1 MNETTK
7 MPKGV
12 DPEAIAACTVPGEA
26 VAMSFA
32 QQQLW
37 FLQNLEPQ
45 LTAYN
50 LPRVFR
56 LKGPLDADALE
67 RAFQALVE
75 RHAVLRTRFFNR
87 DGMALQ
93 MVRGD
98 AAFGIECIDLRGEAA
113 AAREEKLDD
122 AVRRTVSH
130 VFDLGVAPALVARL
144 VQLADDEHVL
154 ALCLHHIVS
163 DAWSNPILAKDLADA
178 YAAALRTT
186 GAVHLPA
193 LPLQYADYAR
203 WQRERAASGAM
214 QRDLDHWNAHLGP
227 EVPALELPTD
237 HARPEQ
243 LGFDGAA
250 THFALE
256 APLCEALL
264 KLCRAERSTPFVVL
278 FAAWQVLLAR
288 YSGQYDFAVGVPS
301 AGRHREELH
310 GLLGF
315 FVTTQVFRARLTP
328 RMSLRDICRQVRGDV
343 LAALDHADL
352 PFDVLLA
359 SRTDRREPGRTPL
372 FQVMFGLQMEDG
384 TTGPRFE
391 GLQVGQLPAP
401 DRSAKF
407 ELSLD
412 LTLAGAQ
419 VRGRLEYNTALYDK
433 ATIERMVG
441 AYLEVLRHMAA
452 DAECPAG
459 SFALTDAA
467 DRRRL
472 AQWEGEAREH
482 HAVAPIH
489 RLFERQAAERPDAT
503 ALAFGEQVL
512 SYGELNAR
520 ANRLAHHLLAR
531 GMKPEM
537 LVGIAV
543 ERSADTVVGLLAIL
557 KAGAAY
563 LPLDPDYPRDRLAC
577 MIEDSG
583 TALVLTQQAVREKI
597 PAPDR
602 VTVLE
607 LDTLDLSAEPARNP
621 DIEVGLENLAYV
633 IYTSGSTGRP
643 KGAQLC
649 HRNVTRLLAATDAWF
664 GFGPNDVWTLFHSY
678 AFDFSVWEIFGA
690 LCTGGK
696 LVVVPYW
703 VSRSPEDFLALLGRE
718 RVTVLNQTPSA
729 FGQLTRLPGLAEAGL
744 ALRCVIFG
752 GEALEPETL
761 RSWMDRFGDAQPR
774 LINMYGITETTVHV
788 TYRPITRRDL
798 DGGRSPIG
806 VPIPDLGLRV
816 LDGEL
821 NAAPIGVPGELYVA
835 GEGLARGYL
844 GRPGLS
850 AERFIAD
857 PFDTQGGGRLY
868 RTGDLARWNEKGQLE
883 YLGRIDHQVKVRG
896 FRIELGE
903 IEAQLLAQ
911 PEVREAVVIA
921 KDSTS
926 GTWLAAYVSA
936 KDGQALEPVRLRE
949 QLGRQLPDYMVP
961 SVIVALE
968 ALPLNA
974 NGKVDRK
981 ALPEPAFAASAAYEA
996 PQGET
1001 EQVIAAIWAEVLG
1014 VARVGRNDNFFEL
1027 GGHSL
1032 MALGLLERI
1041 RARGWA
1047 VQVRTLFQWPQLA
1060 RFAQAVEQEQRLAR
1074 REVVVPPN
1082 GIPDGCEAIEPA
1094 MVTLMALDAA
1104 QIRRIEAAVPGGA
1117 ANIQDIYPLVS
1128 LQEGM
1133 LFHHLLQTEGDA
1145 YVTSSA
1151 LSFDSRERLERFV
1164 DSFNQVIARHDIL
1177 RTAVLWEELAEPV
1190 QVVLRE
1196 APMRLRW
1203 LDDVAPAEGDTAA
1216 LGATERMHR
1225 YAAPGRYRID
1235 VRQAPMIHAIA
1246 AHDAARGCWLLQLFN
1261 HHMVDDNTTLKLVVE
1276 EIALIQQGR
1285 ASELP
1290 APAPFRHFVA
1300 QARLGA
1306 SRAEHEAF
1314 FGQLLGDVQDTTAP
1328 FNLLDVRG
1336 DGLDAEALRLPLDA
1350 ALSVQVRQ
1358 QAQRHG
1364 VSAATLFHLAWAL
1377 VVARTAGKD
1386 DVVFGTVLF
1395 GRMQGGE
1402 RALGLFINT
1411 LPLRIRLGAQT
1422 VEECLRQTHAALSG
1436 LLHHEHASL
1445 SLAQRCSGLSG
1456 GAPLFTSLL
1465 NCRHAAQSRK
1475 ETSEAWPGMEIV
1487 GSRERSNY
1495 PVAMSVDDL
1504 GEGFEIGAQIT
1515 AAVGARRLCGF
1526 MAESIRALV
1535 TALAENPGTRI
1546 GALEVMPDAEK
1557 ALLQQWGVNGPEA
1570 VAALLPSDARG
1581 VHAVHRRFE
1590 AQAQAQPDAV
1600 AVIFGDKA
1608 LAYGALNAR
1617 ANRLAHRLITLG
1629 VKPETRVGIA
1639 LGRSFEMVVG
1649 ILAVLKA
1656 GGAYVPMDP
1665 EYPVDRLAYMV
1676 QDSGIGLLLTS
1687 EALAG
1692 RMPRPEGEHRVL
1704 LVDREDLSGE
1714 RSDNP
1719 GVPLHDHSLAYV
1731 IYTSGS
1737 TGKPK
1742 GVSVMHGP
1750 FDMHCRDTA
1759 VLYEMGPHSREL
1771 HFLSFA
1777 FDGAH
1782 ERLHTA
1788 LGCGASLVVRDDS
1801 LWTPD
1806 QTLAAMQR
1814 HGVTNA
1820 GFPPVYLRELAKE
1833 ARDSGQCPPI
1843 HLYSFG
1849 GEAMPRDGFEAV
1861 CRYLKPKILI
1871 NGYGPTE
1878 AVVTPMLWKVGADER
1893 CVPGYAPIG
1902 RPVGERSAHV
1912 LDADMNLVP
1921 RGVPGE
1927 LYLGGAGLARGYLHR
1942 ADLTAERFVA
1952 DPFGAPGGRLYRT
1965 GDLVQWSDD
1974 GQLEYLG
1981 RIDHQVKVRGFRIEL
1996 GEIEAQML
2004 LQPGVRQAVVVAA
2017 EGQGGARLVGYV
2029 GADAGIDV
2037 SRLKQ
2042 ALGEALPDY
2051 MVPGTFVVLE
2061 KLPLNAN
2068 GKIDRKALP
2077 APEAA
2082 GADAPYEAP
2091 QGAIEA
2097 ALAQS
2102 WVEVLGVARVGRQ
2115 DNFFELGG
2123 DSILSLQI
2131 VARMRKAGWRITPRQ
2146 LFERQTVA
2154 LLATVA
2160 QAVQTGAQRPASL
2173 REGEVPLL
2181 PIQADFLGA
2190 KLPVPSHWNQAVL
2203 LQPRTPV
2210 ELAALSKAFEAV
2222 VAHHDAFRLRFGR
2235 DGEGRW
2241 TQHYGASAHHPAH
2254 ELLWVRQARDAQQ
2267 IDALCDEAQ
2276 RSLDIVNGPLLRAL
2290 AIEVEDGSQR
2300 LLLAVHHLAVDGVSW
2315 RILLEDLGTACAQVL
2330 RGEAVVLPEKT
2341 SSYKDWSQALQ
2352 THAAQLAQDE
2362 RERAHWQALAE
2373 VPAQLPCDRPQGAAT
2388 TAEQASV
2395 ELRLD
2400 KAATEALLKDAPA
2413 AYRTQVNDILLT
2425 ALGRALCAWSGHE
2438 RILVDLEGHG
2448 REDLFDGVDLTRTVG
2463 WFTSAFP
2470 VALAPLGEPGTALMR
2485 VKESLRGIPGK
2496 GLGFGLLRQRGD
2508 AGTAAHAQVVF
2519 NYLGQFDGDF
2529 DAHALWTPAAE
2540 GMGVTVNEG
2549 APMGHEFLVNG
2560 QVYAGELALRVM
2572 YSRARHDA
2580 ASVQGWVDRFRQELL
2595 ALIAHCTSGLADAQG
2610 VTPSDFPLAAL
2621 EAGAL
2626 DALVAALP
2634 EAATQIEN
2642 IHPLA
2647 PGQQGMLFE
2656 SSIAPGTEINVVQTL
2671 VQMVGFDPDR
2681 LKSAWQATVAR
2692 HAALRTGFHWQ
2703 PQGEPMQVVLRHL
2716 EAPVQL
2722 LDWRARHRD
2731 EAALEQAWNALCEE
2745 DRLRGFDMARPPL
2758 ARWVAVRV
2766 SDNAWRLAWTW
2777 HHILFDGWSVSR
2789 VMGELFAFYAGQKV
2803 TSPLQPYADF
2813 VAAVRGG
2820 RDAKDEEQT
2829 YWQDRYADIGRT
2841 PTLLCGVP
2849 LQRWAPG
2856 GCDSHRVVLDAATTR
2871 ALRAMAQ
2878 AEQVTLNTLV
2888 QAAWALLLMQRTGRA
2903 GVCFGVTMSG
2913 RSFEMRGIDDV
2924 VGLCVNS
2931 LPLMLRPDGAM
2942 GVGAWLRQIVSANL
2956 ALRQREHA
2964 PLPVVQ
2970 GWLGVP
2976 GQSLYDTL
2984 VIFENYPVDEAISGG
2999 VGPSLGIQAS
3009 SGRGTL
3015 GVPLV
3020 LIVETKGEEMWLSFE
3035 HAREVFDPEGMA
3047 ALAAQMEGL
3056 VKALLQGAGRTVA
3069 SLLEAP
3075 AVAHA
3080 ALTRPPVRDAVAG
3093 ASRRALPA
3101 SAFSALAE
3109 AWRGVLSASAATPH
3123 AHFFER
3129 GGDSLLAA
3137 RLVVQW
3143 NARVDR
3149 EGLPAAKMRLRD
3161 VFEHPVLDDLAV
3173 ALCLPAGRTDLDPGR
3188 TAPLAALEES
3198 L

>member
-7 MPKGV
+7 MPK
-12 DPEAIAACTVPGEA
+12 DANPEAIAACTAPGEA

-37 FLQNLEPQ
+37 FLQNLDPQ

-56 LKGPLDADALE
+56 MKGALDADALE

-75 RHAVLRTRFFNR
+75 RHAVLRTRFFIR
-87 DGMALQ
+87 DGAALQ
-93 MVRGD
+93 TVQAE
-98 AAFGIECIDLRGEAA
+98 AAFGIERIDLRSEAPA
-113 AAREEKLDD
+113 SREEKLDD
-122 AVRRTVSH
+122 VVRRTVSH
-130 VFDLGVAPALVARL
+130 VFDLDVAPALVARL
-144 VQLADDEHVL
+144 VRLADDEHVL
-154 ALCLHHIVS
+154 AICLHHIVS

-178 YAAALRTT
+178 YAAALRAPGT
-186 GAVHLPA
+186 VHLPA
-193 LPLQYADYAR
+193 LPLQYVDYAR

-214 QRDLDHWNAHLGP
+214 QRDLDHWNAHLGS

-264 KLCRAERSTPFVVL
+264 KFCRAERSTPFVVM
-278 FAAWQVLLAR
+278 FAAWQVVLAR

-310 GLLGF
+310 GMLGF
-315 FVTTQVFRARLTP
+315 FVTTQVFRARLAP
-328 RMSLRDICRQVRGDV
+328 QMSLREICRQVRGDV

-359 SRTDRREPGRTPL
+359 SRTDRREAGRTPL

-384 TTGPRFE
+384 AQGPVLE
-391 GLQVGQLPAP
+391 GLDVRQMERPHH
-401 DRSAKF
+401 SAKF

-412 LTLAGAQ
+412 LTISGSRVTGQ
-419 VRGRLEYNTALYDK
+419 LEYNTALYDR
-433 ATIERMVG
+433 TTVDRMAK
-441 AYLEVLRHMAA
+441 AYLEVLKQFAA
-452 DAECPAG
+452 DAECRVG
-459 SFALTDAA
+459 NFDLLDAP
-467 DRRRL
+467 DRQQL
-472 AQWEGEAREH
+472 QAWENGEKGGLDFEP
-482 HAVAPIH
+482 VH
-489 RLFERQAAERPDAT
+489 RFFERQASVRPDAT
-503 ALAFGEQVL
+503 ALVFGDQAL
-512 SYGELNAR
+512 SYAELNRR
-520 ANRLAHHLLAR
+520 ANRLAHHLAR
-531 GMKPEM
+531 RGVGPES
-537 LVGIAV
+537 LVGVAV
-543 ERSADTVVGLLAIL
+543 ERSIEMVVALFAIL
-557 KAGAAY
+557 KAGGAY
-563 LPLDPDYPRDRLAC
+563 VPFDPEYPADRWAYMLA
-577 MIEDSG
+577 DSG
-583 TALVLTQQAVREKI
+583 VELLLTQSHLVEQMSTLGRAGM
-597 PAPDR
+597 
-602 VTVLE
+602 LL
-607 LDTLDLSAEPARNP
+607 LDTLDTSAEPESDPKIALHG
-621 DIEVGLENLAYV
+621 DSLAYV
-633 IYTSGSTGRP
+633 IYTSGSTGKP
-643 KGAQLC
+643 KGAANRHRALCSRLVWMQEAYQLGEG
-649 HRNVTRLLAATDAWF
+649 DAVLQKTPF
-664 GFGPNDVWTLFHSY
+664 SFDV
-678 AFDFSVWEIFGA
+678 SVWEFFWPLMYGA
-690 LCTGGK
+690 R
-696 LVVVPYW
+696 LVVANPGDHREPERLVALIRKHGIDTLHFVP
-703 VSRSPEDFLALLGRE
+703 SMLQAFLAYE
-718 RVTVLNQTPSA
+718 DV
-729 FGQLTRLPGLAEAGL
+729 EACTS
-744 ALRCVIFG
+744 LRRIVCS
-752 GEALEPETL
+752 GEALPVETQN
-761 RSWMDRFGDAQPR
+761 RAFKR
-774 LINMYGITETTVHV
+774 LPQAALYNLYGPTEAAIDVTHWTCRDDGRGHV
-788 TYRPITRRDL
+788 PIGRPIHATQ
-798 DGGRSPIG
+798 
-806 VPIPDLGLRV
+806 VRV
-816 LDGEL
+816 LDAQL
-821 NAAPIGVPGELYVA
+821 NPAPVGVVGELYLGGVN
-835 GEGLARGYL
+835 LARGYL
-844 GRPGLS
+844 NRATLTS
-850 AERFIAD
+850 ERFIATD
-857 PFDTQGGGRLY
+857 GGQRLY
-868 RTGDLARWNEKGQLE
+868 RTGDLACWNADGQLE
-883 YLGRIDHQVKVRG
+883 YRGRTDHQVKVRG

-903 IEAQLLAQ
+903 IEAQMLAQ
-911 PEVREAVVIA
+911 AGVREAAVV
-921 KDSTS
+921 
-926 GTWLAAYVSA
+926 VSEGPA
-936 KDGQALEPVRLRE
+936 GGRLVGYLSVHAGQQVDVE
-949 QLGRQLPDYMVP
+949 QLKLKLGQVLPDYMVP
-961 SVIVALE
+961 GVVVVLE
-968 ALPLNA
+968 SLPLNA

-981 ALPEPAFAASAAYEA
+981 ALPTPEFASERTYEA
-996 PQGET
+996 PEGDVE
-1001 EQVIAAIWAEVLG
+1001 VRLAAIWAEVLG
-1014 VARVGRNDNFFEL
+1014 VPRVGRNDNFFEL

-1032 MALGLLERI
+1032 LALSLLERM
-1041 RARGWA
+1041 RAHGWR
-1047 VQVRTLFQWPQLA
+1047 VQVRTLFRQPRLA
-1060 RFAQAVEQEQRLAR
+1060 AFVQALAQEQGGT
-1074 REVVVPPN
+1074 EVVVPEN
-1082 GIPDGCEAIEPA
+1082 RIPMGCEAIRPE
-1094 MVTLMALDAA
+1094 MLTLIDLDDR
-1104 QIRRIEAAVPGGA
+1104 QIESLQASVLGGA
-1117 ANIQDIYPLVS
+1117 ANIQDIYPLAP
-1128 LQEGM
+1128 LQQGM
-1133 LFHHLLQTEGDA
+1133 LFHHMLQTEGDA
-1145 YVTSSA
+1145 YVTRHV
-1151 LSFDSRERLERFV
+1151 LSFDTRERLERFIE
-1164 DSFNQVIARHDIL
+1164 SFNTIIERHDIL
-1177 RTAVLWEELAEPV
+1177 RTAVLWEGLKEPV
-1190 QVVLRE
+1190 QVVQRE
-1196 APMRLRW
+1196 ARLHLQW
-1203 LDDVAPAEGDTAA
+1203 
-1216 LGATERMHR
+1216 ATEDRDLASGAETGERPADHR
-1225 YAAPGRYRID
+1225 VD
-1235 VRQAPMIHAIA
+1235 VRRAPMIHATGSFSA
-1246 AHDAARGCWLLQLFN
+1246 SRERWQLQLLT
-1261 HHMVDDNTTLKLVVE
+1261 HHLVLDHTTLELLVE
-1276 EIALIQQGR
+1276 EIALVQQGR
-1285 ASELP
+1285 HAELP
-1290 APAPFRHFVA
+1290 ETVPYRRYVA
-1300 QARLGA
+1300 QARLGV
-1306 SRAEHEAF
+1306 SQAEHDAF
-1314 FGQLLGDVQDTTAP
+1314 FSEMLADVQEPTAP
-1328 FNLLDVRG
+1328 FNLLNVQG
-1336 DGLDAEALRLPLDA
+1336 DGTDAEEAREPLDAELAQ
-1350 ALSVQVRQ
+1350 QVRR

-1364 VSAATLFHLAWAL
+1364 VSAAALFHLALAVL
-1377 VVARTAGKD
+1377 LGRTTGKN
-1386 DVVFGTVLF
+1386 DVVFGTVLL
-1395 GRMQGGE
+1395 GRMQSGKDAG
-1402 RALGLFINT
+1402 RALGMFINT
-1411 LPLRIRLGAQT
+1411 LPLRIRLDAHSA
-1422 VEECLRQTHAALSG
+1422 EDCLRQTHKALTG

-1445 SLAQRCSGLSG
+1445 SRAQRCSGLIGST
-1456 GAPLFTSLL
+1456 PLFSVLFNYRYTEALEGEVP
-1465 NCRHAAQSRK
+1465 AAW
-1475 ETSEAWPGMEIV
+1475 EGMEV
-1487 GSRERSNY
+1487 LGSRERSNY
-1495 PVAMSVDDL
+1495 PVAISVDD
-1504 GEGFEIGAQIT
+1504 EGKGFKIGAQVT
-1515 AAVGARRLCGF
+1515 AAVGAQRLCSL
-1526 MAESIRALV
+1526 MTEAIRGL
-1535 TALAENPGTRI
+1535 
-1546 GALEVMPDAEK
+1546 
-1557 ALLQQWGVNGPEA
+1557 
-1570 VAALLPSDARG
+1570 VAALTLSPATRVGTLQVVPADELALLKQWGENPHEQAAAPVDANEVR
-1581 VHAVHRRFE
+1581 AVHRRFE
-1590 AQAQAQPDAV
+1590 AQAEAQPDAV
-1600 AVIFGDKA
+1600 AVIFGDEA

-1617 ANRLAHRLITLG
+1617 ANRLAHRLIARG

-1639 LGRSFEMVVG
+1639 LERSFEMVVS

-1692 RMPRPEGEHRVL
+1692 RMPRPEGEHCVL

-1801 LWTPD
+1801 LWTPE

-1927 LYLGGAGLARGYLHR
+1927 LYLGGAGLARGYLQR
-1942 ADLTAERFVA
+1942 AGLTAERFVA

-1965 GDLVQWSDD
+1965 GDLVQWSED

-1996 GEIEAQML
+1996 GEIEAQL
-2004 LQPGVRQAVVVAA
+2004 LQQPGVRQAVVVAA

-2029 GADAGIDV
+2029 GAGEGLDV
-2037 SRLKQ
+2037 PRLRQ

-2051 MVPGTFVVLE
+2051 MVPGTIVVLD

-2077 APEAA
+2077 TPEAA

-2091 QGAIEA
+2091 QGEVEA

-2160 QAVQTGAQRPASL
+2160 EAVQAGAQRPASL
-2173 REGEVPLL
+2173 LEGEVPLL

-2190 KLPVPSHWNQAVL
+2190 KLPVPSHWNQSVL

-2210 ELAALSKAFEAV
+2210 ALATLRKALEAV
-2222 VAHHDAFRLRFGR
+2222 IAHHDAFRLRFDR
-2235 DGEGRW
+2235 NAEGRW
-2241 TQHYGASAHHPAH
+2241 TQRYGTSAHHPAH
-2254 ELLWVRQARDAQQ
+2254 ELLWVRQARDAVQ
-2267 IDALCDEAQ
+2267 IEALCDEAQ
-2276 RSLDIVNGPLLRAL
+2276 RSLDIAHGPLLRAL

-2315 RILLEDLGTACAQVL
+2315 RILLEDLGTACAQLL

-2352 THAAQLAQDE
+2352 AHAAQLAQDE

-2425 ALGRALCAWSGHE
+2425 ALGRSLCAWSGHE

-2448 REDLFDGVDLTRTVG
+2448 REDLFDGIDLTRTVG

-2470 VALAPLGEPGTALMR
+2470 VALAPMGEPGAALMR
-2485 VKESLRGIPGK
+2485 VKESLRDIPGK
-2496 GLGFGLLRQRGD
+2496 GLGFGLLRQRGNVGD
-2508 AGTAAHAQVVF
+2508 VGDVGTAAHAQVVF

-2529 DAHALWTPAAE
+2529 DADALWTLAAE
-2540 GMGVTVNEG
+2540 GMGVAVNEG
-2549 APMGHEFLVNG
+2549 APMGHEFQVSG

-2580 ASVQGWVDRFRQELL
+2580 ASVQGWVNRFRQELL

-2626 DALVAALP
+2626 DALVARLP

-2671 VQMVGFDPDR
+2671 VHMVDLDPDR
-2681 LKSAWQATVAR
+2681 LKSAWQSTVAR
-2692 HAALRTGFHWQ
+2692 HAALRSGFHWL
-2703 PQGEPMQVVLRHL
+2703 PQGEPMQVVLRQL

-2722 LDWRARHRD
+2722 LDWRSRHRD
-2731 EAALEQAWNALCEE
+2731 EAALEEAWDALCEE
-2745 DRLRGFDMARPPL
+2745 ERLRGFDMARPPL

-2766 SDNAWRLAWTW
+2766 GDNAWRLAWTW

-2789 VMGELFAFYAGQKV
+2789 VMGELFALYAGQKV

-2813 VAAVRGG
+2813 VAAVRSG
-2820 RDAKDEEQT
+2820 RDAKDEEKT
-2829 YWQDRYADIGRT
+2829 YWQDCYADIGSK

-2849 LQRWAPG
+2849 LQRWAAG
-2856 GCDSHRVVLDAATTR
+2856 GCDSRRVVLDASTTR

-2888 QAAWALLLMQRTGRA
+2888 QAAWALLLMQRTGRE

-2964 PLPVVQ
+2964 PLPRVQ
-2970 GWLGVP
+2970 GWLGTP
-2976 GQSLYDTL
+2976 GQPLYDTL
-2984 VIFENYPVDEAISGG
+2984 VIFENYPVDEAISRGA
-2999 VGPSLGIQAS
+2999 GPSLGIQAS

-3020 LIVETKGEEMWLSFE
+3020 LIVETKDEEMWLSFE
-3035 HAREVFDPEGMA
+3035 HARGVFEPAGIA
-3047 ALAAQMEGL
+3047 GLAAQMEGL
-3056 VKALLQGAGRTVA
+3056 VKALLQGAGRSVA
-3069 SLLEAP
+3069 SLLESP
-3075 AVAHA
+3075 VADGS
-3080 ALTRPPVRDAVAG
+3080 ALTRAPVRDAAAS
-3093 ASRRALPA
+3093 ASRRVLPA
-3101 SAFSALAE
+3101 VAFAALAE
-3109 AWRGVLSASAATPH
+3109 TWRGVLSAPATPPR
-3123 AHFFER
+3123 AHFFEL
-3129 GGDSLLAA
+3129 GGDSLRAA

-3143 NARVDR
+3143 NERVDR
-3149 EGLPAAKMRLRD
+3149 ERLPAARMQLRD
-3161 VFEHPVLDDLAV
+3161 VFEHPVLDELAA
-3173 ALCLPAGRTDLDPGR
+3173 ALCLPANRADFDEGRG
-3188 TAPLAALEES
+3188 APLVTLEES

>member
-7 MPKGV
+7 MPK
-12 DPEAIAACTVPGEA
+12 DANPEAIAACTAPGEA

-56 LKGPLDADALE
+56 MKGALDAGALE

-75 RHAVLRTRFFNR
+75 RHAVLRTRFFIR
-87 DGMALQ
+87 DGAALQ
-93 MVRGD
+93 TVQVE
-98 AAFGIECIDLRGEAA
+98 AAFDIECIDLRSEAPA
-113 AAREEKLDD
+113 SREEKLDD
-122 AVRRTVSH
+122 VVRRTVSH
-130 VFDLGVAPALVARL
+130 VFDLGVAPALVVRL
-144 VQLADDEHVL
+144 VRLGDDEHVL
-154 ALCLHHIVS
+154 AICLHHIVS

-178 YAAALRTT
+178 YAAALRAP

-193 LPLQYADYAR
+193 LPLQYVDYAR
-203 WQRERAASGAM
+203 WQRERASSGAM

-227 EVPALELPTD
+227 QVPALELPTD

-256 APLCEALL
+256 ASLCDALL
-264 KLCRAERSTPFVVL
+264 KFCRAERSTPFVVM

-328 RMSLRDICRQVRGDV
+328 QMSLREACRQVRGDV

-352 PFDVLLA
+352 PFDVLLS

-384 TTGPRFE
+384 AQGPMLE
-391 GLQVGQLPAP
+391 GLDVEQMARPH
-401 DRSAKF
+401 RSAKF

-412 LTLAGAQ
+412 LTISGSCVTGQ
-419 VRGRLEYNTALYDK
+419 LEYNTALYDR
-433 ATIERMVG
+433 TTVDRMAR
-441 AYLEVLRHMAA
+441 AYLEVLTQLAS
-452 DAECPAG
+452 DAECRIGNFDLVDASDRQQLQAWENG
-459 SFALTDAA
+459 KKTALDF
-467 DRRRL
+467 
-472 AQWEGEAREH
+472 EP
-482 HAVAPIH
+482 VH
-489 RLFERQAAERPDAT
+489 RFFERQAAVRPDAI
-503 ALAFGEQVL
+503 ALVFGDQTL
-512 SYGELNAR
+512 SYAELNRR
-520 ANRLAHHLLAR
+520 ANRLAHHLAAR
-531 GMKPEM
+531 GVRPES
-537 LVGIAV
+537 LVGVAV
-543 ERSADTVVGLLAIL
+543 ERSIEMVVALMAIL
-557 KAGAAY
+557 KAGGAY
-563 LPLDPDYPRDRLAC
+563 VPFDPEYPADRLAY
-577 MIEDSG
+577 MLADSG
-583 TALVLTQQAVREKI
+583 VELLLTQSHLVEQMWTLGRAGMLLL
-597 PAPDR
+597 DM
-602 VTVLE
+602 
-607 LDTLDLSAEPARNP
+607 LDTSAEPESDPKIALHG
-621 DIEVGLENLAYV
+621 DSLAYV
-633 IYTSGSTGRP
+633 IYTSGSTGKP
-643 KGAQLC
+643 KGAANRHRALCSRLVWMQEAYQL
-649 HRNVTRLLAATDAWF
+649 VEGDAVLQKTPF
-664 GFGPNDVWTLFHSY
+664 SFDV
-678 AFDFSVWEIFGA
+678 SVWEFFWPLMYGA
-690 LCTGGK
+690 R
-696 LVVVPYW
+696 LVVANPGDHREPERLVALIRKHQIDTLHFVP
-703 VSRSPEDFLALLGRE
+703 SMLQAFLAYEDVG
-718 RVTVLNQTPSA
+718 TCTS
-729 FGQLTRLPGLAEAGL
+729 
-744 ALRCVIFG
+744 LRRIVCS
-752 GEALEPETL
+752 GEALPVETQN
-761 RSWMDRFGDAQPR
+761 RSFMR
-774 LINMYGITETTVHV
+774 LPQATLYNLYGPTEAAIDV
-788 TYRPITRRDL
+788 THWTCRDDGRSQVPIGRPIHATQA
-798 DGGRSPIG
+798 
-806 VPIPDLGLRV
+806 RV
-816 LDGEL
+816 LDAEL
-821 NAAPIGVPGELYVA
+821 NPAPVGVVGELYLGGVN
-835 GEGLARGYL
+835 LARGYL
-844 GRPGLS
+844 NRPNLTS
-850 AERFIAD
+850 ERFIATD
-857 PFDTQGGGRLY
+857 DGLRLY
-868 RTGDLARWNEKGQLE
+868 RTGDLACWNPDGQLE
-883 YLGRIDHQVKVRG
+883 YRGRTDHQVKVRG

-903 IEAQLLAQ
+903 IEAQMLAQ
-911 PEVREAVVIA
+911 AGVREAAVVVNEGPA
-921 KDSTS
+921 
-926 GTWLAAYVSA
+926 G
-936 KDGQALEPVRLRE
+936 GRLVGYLSVHAGHEVDVE
-949 QLGRQLPDYMVP
+949 QLKLKLGQVLPDYMVP
-961 SVIVALE
+961 GVIVVLE
-968 ALPLNA
+968 SLPLNA

-981 ALPEPAFAASAAYEA
+981 ALPAPELANERTYEA
-996 PQGET
+996 PEGDVE
-1001 EQVIAAIWAEVLG
+1001 VKLAAIWAETLG
-1014 VARVGRNDNFFEL
+1014 VPRVGRNDNFFEL

-1032 MALGLLERI
+1032 LALSLLERM
-1041 RARGWA
+1041 RAHGWR
-1047 VQVRTLFQWPQLA
+1047 VQVRTLFRQP
-1060 RFAQAVEQEQRLAR
+1060 RFAAFVQAMAQEQGGV
-1074 REVVVPPN
+1074 EVVVPEN
-1082 GIPDGCEAIEPA
+1082 RIPMGCDAIRPE
-1094 MVTLMALDAA
+1094 MLTLIDLDDK
-1104 QIRRIEAAVPGGA
+1104 QIESLQASVLGGA
-1117 ANIQDIYPLVS
+1117 ANIQDIYPLAP
-1128 LQEGM
+1128 LQQGM
-1133 LFHHLLQTEGDA
+1133 LFHHMLQTEGDA
-1145 YVTSSA
+1145 YVTQHV
-1151 LSFDSRERLERFV
+1151 LSFDNRERLERFIE
-1164 DSFNQVIARHDIL
+1164 SFNTIIERHDIL
-1177 RTAVLWEELAEPV
+1177 RTAVLWEGLKEPV
-1190 QVVLRE
+1190 QVVQRE
-1196 APMRLRW
+1196 ARLHLQW
-1203 LDDVAPAEGDTAA
+1203 
-1216 LGATERMHR
+1216 ATEDRDLASSPDTGDHR
-1225 YAAPGRYRID
+1225 VD
-1235 VRQAPMIHAIA
+1235 VRRAPMIHATGSFSA
-1246 AHDAARGCWLLQLFN
+1246 SRERWQLQLLT
-1261 HHMVDDNTTLKLVVE
+1261 HHLVLDHTTLELLVE
-1276 EIALIQQGR
+1276 EIALVQQGR
-1285 ASELP
+1285 HAELP
-1290 APAPFRHFVA
+1290 ETVPYRRYVA
-1300 QARLGA
+1300 QARLGV
-1306 SRAEHEAF
+1306 SQAEHDAF
-1314 FGQLLGDVQDTTAP
+1314 FSEMLADVQEPTAP
-1328 FNLLDVRG
+1328 FDLLNVQG
-1336 DGLDAEALRLPLDA
+1336 DGTDAEEAREPLDAELAQ
-1350 ALSVQVRQ
+1350 QVRR

-1364 VSAATLFHLAWAL
+1364 VSAAALFHLALAVL
-1377 VVARTAGKD
+1377 LARTTSKN
-1386 DVVFGTVLF
+1386 DVVFGTVLL
-1395 GRMQGGE
+1395 GRMQSGKDAA
-1402 RALGLFINT
+1402 RALGMFINT
-1411 LPLRIRLGAQT
+1411 LPLRIRLDAHSA
-1422 VEECLRQTHAALSG
+1422 EECLRQTHKALTG

-1445 SLAQRCSGLSG
+1445 SRAQRCSGLTGST
-1456 GAPLFTSLL
+1456 PLFSVLFNYRYTEVLEGEVP
-1465 NCRHAAQSRK
+1465 AAW
-1475 ETSEAWPGMEIV
+1475 EGMEV
-1487 GSRERSNY
+1487 LGSRERSNY
-1495 PVAMSVDDL
+1495 PVAISVDD
-1504 GEGFEIGAQIT
+1504 EGKGFKIGAQIT
-1515 AAVGARRLCGF
+1515 AAVGARRLCGL
-1526 MAESIRALV
+1526 M
-1535 TALAENPGTRI
+1535 T
-1546 GALEVMPDAEK
+1546 
-1557 ALLQQWGVNGPEA
+1557 EA
-1570 VAALLPSDARG
+1570 VRSLVAALALSPATRMSTLQVVPADELALLGQWGENSPVQAVAPADANEVR
-1581 VHAVHRRFE
+1581 AVHRRFE

-1600 AVIFGDKA
+1600 AVIFGDEV
-1608 LAYGALNAR
+1608 LAYGELNAR
-1617 ANRLAHRLITLG
+1617 ANCLAHRLIARG

-1639 LGRSFEMVVG
+1639 LERSFEMVVS
-1649 ILAVLKA
+1649 IVAVLKA

-1692 RMPRPEGEHRVL
+1692 RVPRPEGPNSVSGVL
-1704 LVDREDLSGE
+1704 LVDREDLSGG

-1801 LWTPD
+1801 LWTPE
-1806 QTLAAMQR
+1806 QTLAAIQR

-1861 CRYLKPKILI
+1861 CRDLKPKILI

-1912 LDADMNLVP
+1912 LDADMNRVP

-1942 ADLTAERFVA
+1942 AGLTAERFVA

-1965 GDLVQWSDD
+1965 GDLVQWSED

-1996 GEIEAQML
+1996 GEIEAQL
-2004 LQPGVRQAVVVAA
+2004 LQQPGVRQAVVVAA

-2029 GADAGIDV
+2029 GADAGLDV
-2037 SRLKQ
+2037 SRLRQ

-2051 MVPGTFVVLE
+2051 MVPGAIVVLE

-2082 GADAPYEAP
+2082 AADAPYEAP
-2091 QGAIEA
+2091 QGEVEA
-2097 ALAQS
+2097 ALAQG
-2102 WVEVLGVARVGRQ
+2102 WVEVLGASRVGRQ

-2131 VARMRKAGWRITPRQ
+2131 VARVRKAGWRITPRQ

-2160 QAVQTGAQRPASL
+2160 EAVQAGTQRPASL
-2173 REGEVPLL
+2173 LEGEVPLL

-2190 KLPVPSHWNQAVL
+2190 GLPVPSHWNQSVL

-2210 ELAALSKAFEAV
+2210 ALAALRKALEAV
-2222 VAHHDAFRLRFGR
+2222 IAHHDAFRLRFGR
-2235 DGEGRW
+2235 NAEGRW
-2241 TQHYGASAHHPAH
+2241 TQRYGTSAHHLAH
-2254 ELLWVRQARDAQQ
+2254 ELLWVRQARDAAQ

-2276 RSLDIVNGPLLRAL
+2276 RSLDIAQGPLLRAL

-2300 LLLAVHHLAVDGVSW
+2300 LLLAVHHLVVDGVSW

-2341 SSYKDWSQALQ
+2341 SSYKDWSQALKI
-2352 THAAQLAQDE
+2352 HAAQLARDK

-2373 VPAQLPCDRPQGAAT
+2373 VPVQLPCDRPQGAAT

-2448 REDLFDGVDLTRTVG
+2448 REDLFDGIDLTRTVG

-2470 VALAPLGEPGTALMR
+2470 AALAPLGEPGAALMR
-2485 VKESLRGIPGK
+2485 VKESLRDIPGK
-2496 GLGFGLLRQRGD
+2496 GLGFGLLRQHEEP
-2508 AGTAAHAQVVF
+2508 GTAAHAQVVF

-2529 DAHALWTPAAE
+2529 DADALWTLAAE
-2540 GMGVTVNEG
+2540 RMGVAVNEG
-2549 APMGHEFLVNG
+2549 APMGHEFQVSG
-2560 QVYAGELALRVM
+2560 QVYAGELALRVT

-2595 ALIAHCTSGLADAQG
+2595 VLIAHCTSGLADAQG

-2626 DALVAALP
+2626 DALVAGLP

-2656 SSIAPGTEINVVQTL
+2656 SSIAPGTEINIVQTL
-2671 VQMVGFDPDR
+2671 VHMVDLDPDR
-2681 LKSAWQATVAR
+2681 LKSAWQSTMAR
-2692 HAALRTGFHWQ
+2692 HAALRSGFHWL
-2703 PQGEPMQVVLRHL
+2703 PQGEPMQVVLRQL

-2722 LDWRARHRD
+2722 LDWRGRHRD
-2731 EAALEQAWNALCEE
+2731 QAALEQAWDALCEAE
-2745 DRLRGFDMARPPL
+2745 RLRGFDMARPPL

-2766 SDNAWRLAWTW
+2766 GDNAWRLAWTW

-2789 VMGELFAFYAGQKV
+2789 VMGELFALYAGQKV

-2820 RDAKDEEQT
+2820 RDARDEEKT
-2829 YWQDRYADIGRT
+2829 YWQDRYVDIDST

-2849 LQRWAPG
+2849 LQRWAAG
-2856 GCDSHRVVLDAATTR
+2856 GCDSHRVVLDASTTR

-2888 QAAWALLLMQRTGRA
+2888 QAAWTLLLMRRTGRA

-2931 LPLMLRPDGAM
+2931 LPLMLRPDGAI

-2964 PLPVVQ
+2964 PLRCVQ
-2970 GWLGVP
+2970 GWLGTP
-2976 GQSLYDTL
+2976 GQPLYDTL
-2984 VIFENYPVDEAISGG
+2984 VIFENYPVDEAISRGA
-2999 VGPSLGIQAS
+2999 GPSLGIQAS

-3020 LIVETKGEEMWLSFE
+3020 LIVETKDEEMWLSFE
-3035 HAREVFDPEGMA
+3035 HARGVFDPAGMA
-3047 ALAAQMEGL
+3047 GLAAQMEGL
-3056 VKALLQGAGRTVA
+3056 VKALLQGAGRSVA
-3069 SLLEAP
+3069 SLLETP
-3075 AVAHA
+3075 VAA
-3080 ALTRPPVRDAVAG
+3080 CSALTRAPVRDAVAS
-3093 ASRRALPA
+3093 ASCRALPA
-3101 SAFSALAE
+3101 VAFSALAE
-3109 AWRGVLSASAATPH
+3109 TWRGVLSAAAALPH
-3123 AHFFER
+3123 AHFFEL

-3149 EGLPAAKMRLRD
+3149 EGLPAARMQLCD
-3161 VFEHPVLDDLAV
+3161 VFEHPALDDLAT
-3173 ALCLPAGRTDLDPGR
+3173 ALCLQAGRADADEGR
-3188 TAPLAALEES
+3188 GTSLVTLEES